1 MKLTKSKLK
10 QLIKEELNNI
20 LEAREMHP
28 SIKGVEKPSMEEEH
42 DLAARGIRIL
52 SGEDLQQIAQ
62 NWRGSIQG
70 KHWRRKGGTL
80 GIIGYHKELKNSN
93 VDVDDGYMQSLDQLI
108 KAMWG
113 GPTGIRKN
121 AWEHV
126 DQDLWTQFGPNI

>member
-10 QLIKEELNNI
+10 QLIKEELNKV
-20 LEAREMHP
+20 LETREEAGA
-28 SIKGVEKPSMEEEH
+28 IKGAAKSSMEEEH
-42 DLAARGIRIL
+42 DLAAQGIRVL
-52 SGEDLQQIAQ
+52 RGEDLKQIAQ

-80 GIIGYHKELKNSN
+80 GIIEYHKELKNSRAGA
-93 VDVDDGYMQSLDQLI
+93 DDGYMQLLDQVI

-113 GPTGIRKN
+113 GPTGIRKD

-126 DQDLWTQFGPNI
+126 DQDLWTQF